1 MSNVYGLAID
11 NLAAFEL
18 VLPSGT
24 VTNVTPS
31 NDDLWFAVRVGDPD
45 SVHPS
50 LVSETIRFQ
59 GGGNNFVRY
68 FLARFI
74 KQVFTIID

>member
-31 NDDLWFAVRVGDPD
+31 NDDLWFAVRVGN
-45 SVHPS
+45 SNSIHP
-50 LVSETIRFQ
+50 LLKSETICFQ

-74 KQVFTIID
+74 KRSFHYN